1 MSKGMFMRHINFFYQ
16 FFVFYCLVGCQLSFA
31 NPDYRFKTLNTSDGL
46 QSNEIYK
53 IFQQKNGF
61 IWFASDHGVSRY
73 DGLLF
78 EHYHYAPG
86 QINHISNNQITDIL
100 EDSRGNIWI
109 STEAGLN
116 KISPD
121 GAVSLFQP
129 DPKQPNYLDQ
139 IWLLSLFE
147 DTQGILWLGT
157 GKNLK
162 RYDPV
167 ENQFVTYTLSMPDES
182 TYALAIYQIAETSLG
197 LLYLATSKGLAIVDH
212 DSKQFSLVAKVNS
225 QLVDEDSTHLLTV
238 LSDDTLLL
246 GTRKSGLLLY
256 DITTKELQQLI
267 NQKDGRSLAANNI
280 ASLMV
285 NPNGDIWIGHSDMG
299 ISIYHRQHG
308 TFSYIKAEEFGSY
321 SLPSNTVQSLLIDKS
336 GLYWIGTSEGVAL
349 YSPLQLGSQIYRK
362 HPVNSGLSS
371 NYIYDMY
378 ADDKDN
384 IWLATSNGI
393 NRLNTLTQTIAVF
406 PLTDPNGGQYNE
418 QSIYQISAAA
428 DHQLWLGTDE
438 GLKLFD
444 PLTGF
449 SRGGQGQPALPNSP
463 IYTLLPTKDD
473 NLWITGYI
481 NVGLRLFHQDKGV
494 SKVFLDDE
502 NSEYFAGG
510 NFTNA
515 KILSSLGELWLAT
528 TDGLVRV
535 NPESGLVNHYEIGG
549 KQGNTKVT
557 SIVEGQD
564 NTFWLTTDGEGLL
577 RVSSLPEEDDLLDIQ
592 YVTKPYGLGQNELQ
606 AVLKDGDTLWLSSRT
621 ELIKFNVTTGKW
633 QLFPSLIGDDQLLFL
648 ENAILKVGNILYLG
662 STRGLVSVDTTKLFS
677 NKFDAPVKIT
687 GVTAGG
693 HQLLSHHDSLLAPP
707 ISLAYQENS
716 LQITFAALDFTNS
729 LNNQY
734 QFKLEGMDE
743 SWVNTAQKGVVYFN
757 SLSAGDYIFKV
768 KGTNSDGLWSS
779 QIASISFTI
788 ERPWWFYI
796 ILTLVVL
803 LILLALKF
811 LLKGKH
817 YMSFL
822 HEKAHVDTLTSIAN
836 RYSFNTQLTQHMA
849 NQSPFALVNLDLDNF
864 KDVNDR
870 YGHHVGDSL
879 LIEAGKRIQSCIRKN
894 DTLGRLGGDEFAII
908 VTRFQGLPDLYE
920 ITERIR
926 SVLSQKY
933 FLEEHIIVS
942 SSSIGIALYP
952 NDTTDKATL
961 LSYAD
966 AAMYAAKQH
975 GGDHVFMFNKS
986 LSQALSKK
994 EKMLNNLKQALGNA
1008 ELYLLYQP
1016 QIHQFTDKMVG
1027 VEALLRWRHPIEGN
1041 YSAYEFIPE
1050 AESNGT
1056 IIDIGNW
1063 VIETACKQAK
1073 HWQQIDVDGFKVS
1086 INISV
1091 VQILQA
1097 DFVGNV
1103 KKIIAKTAVDPQ
1115 LIEFEITESVL
1126 IENFSKCQ
1134 KILTQIQ
1141 GLGITIAIDDFG
1153 VGFSSF
1159 NYLTQFSFD
1168 TLKIDQSFVKDIK
1181 LNNLNYKVVKNI
1193 YQLAKDLDLEVVA
1206 EGVEHEEQL
1215 FLLAQFDG
1223 AIIQGHYFCYALEAE
1238 VITNLLSHQSLD
1250 MQPISTLF
1258 AQQLNMN

>member
-1 MSKGMFMRHINFFYQ
+1 MRHIYIFYQ
-16 FFVFYCLVGCQLSFA
+16 FFVFYCLIGCQLSFA
-31 NPDYRFKTLNTSDGL
+31 NTDYRFKTLRTADGL
-46 QSNEIYK
+46 PSNEIYK

-61 IWFASDHGVSRY
+61 IWFTIDQGVSRY
-73 DGLLF
+73 DGFLF

-86 QINHISNNQITDIL
+86 RTNHISNNQITDIL
-100 EDSRGNIWI
+100 EDSNGNIWI

-116 KISPD
+116 KISSD

-147 DTQGILWLGT
+147 DTQGVLWLGT
-157 GKNLK
+157 GKDLK

-167 ENQFVTYTLSMPDES
+167 KNKFVTYTLSMPDQS
-182 TYALAIYQIAETSLG
+182 TYDLSINQIVETSLG
-197 LLYLATSKGLAIVDH
+197 LLYLATSKGLAIVNH
-212 DSKQFSLVAKVNS
+212 DSKQFSLVAKVNT
-225 QLVDEDSTHLLTV
+225 QLATGDSTHLLTV
-238 LSDDTLLL
+238 LSDDTLVL
-246 GTRKSGLLLY
+246 GTEKSGLLLY
-256 DITTKELQQLI
+256 DIATKELQQLI
-267 NQKDGRSLAANNI
+267 NQKDGQSLAENNI

-285 NPNGDIWIGHSDMG
+285 NPNGDIWIGHAGLG

-308 TFSYIKAEEFGSY
+308 TFSYIKAEEFGAY

-336 GLYWIGTSEGVAL
+336 GLYWIGTPEGVAL
-349 YSPLQLGSQIYRK
+349 YSPLQLGSRIYRK
-362 HPVNSGLSS
+362 RPVNSGLSS
-371 NYIYDMY
+371 NYINDIH
-378 ADDKDN
+378 ADGKDN
-384 IWLATSNGI
+384 IWLATGNGV
-393 NRLNTLTQTIAVF
+393 NRLNTLTQTITAF
-406 PLTDPNGGQYNE
+406 PLTYPNGEQYHDH
-418 QSIYQISAAA
+418 SVYQISAAA
-428 DHQLWLGTDE
+428 NHQLWLGTDE

-449 SRGGQGQPALPNSP
+449 LRVYQDQLSLPNNP
-463 IYTLLPTKDD
+463 VFTLLSSKDD
-473 NLWITGYI
+473 SLWLTGYI
-481 NVGLRLFHQDKGV
+481 DVGLRLFNQDKGV
-494 SKVFLDDE
+494 SKVFLNDE

-515 KILSSLGELWLAT
+515 KVLSSLGELWLAT
-528 TDGLVRV
+528 TDGIVRV
-535 NPESGLVNHYEIGG
+535 NPESGQVNHYGL
-549 KQGNTKVT
+549 GNERGNIRVT
-557 SIVEGQD
+557 SIVEDQD
-564 NTFWLTTDGEGLL
+564 NTFWLTTEGEGLL
-577 RVSSLPEEDDLLDIQ
+577 RVSPLPEDDELLDIQ
-592 YVTKPYGLGQNELQ
+592 YVTKPYGIGQNELR

-633 QLFPSLIGDDQLLFL
+633 QLFPSLLGDNQLLFL
-648 ENAILKVGNILYLG
+648 ENVILKVGNILYLG
-662 STRGLVSVDTTKLFS
+662 STRGLVSVDTSQLLS
-677 NKFDAPVKIT
+677 NEFDAPVKIT
-687 GVTAGG
+687 RVTSGG
-693 HQLLSHHDSLLAPP
+693 RQLLGHLDSLLAPP

-716 LQITFAALDFTNS
+716 LQISFAALDFTNS
-729 LNNQY
+729 QNNQY
-734 QFKLEGMDE
+734 QFKLEGIDE
-743 SWVNTAQKGVVYFN
+743 SWVDTAQNRVVHYN
-757 SLSAGDYIFKV
+757 SLSAGEYIFRV

-779 QIASISFTI
+779 QIASFSFTI

-796 ILTLVVL
+796 ILALVVL
-803 LILLALKF
+803 LFLLAIKF
-811 LLKGKH
+811 LLRGGH
-817 YMSFL
+817 YMRFL
-822 HEKAHVDTLTSIAN
+822 HEKAHVDALTNIAN
-836 RYSFNTQLTQHMA
+836 RYSFNAQLNQHTA

-870 YGHHVGDSL
+870 YGHHVGDL
-879 LIEAGKRIQSCIRKN
+879 LLVEAGKRIQSCIRRN

-908 VTRFQGLPDLYE
+908 VTRFQALPDLYE

-926 SVLSQKY
+926 TVLSQKY
-933 FLEEHIIVS
+933 LLEEYSIAS

-952 NDTTDKATL
+952 IDAADKATL

-975 GGDHVFMFNKS
+975 GGNHVFMFNKS

-994 EKMLNNLKQALGNA
+994 AKILNNLKQALGNA

-1016 QIHQFTDKMVG
+1016 KVNQFTDKMVG

-1041 YSAYEFIPE
+1041 YSAHEFIPE

-1056 IIDIGNW
+1056 ISDIGNW

-1073 HWQQIDVDGFKVS
+1073 YWQQINVDDFKVS

-1097 DFVGNV
+1097 DFVENV
-1103 KKIIAKTAVDPQ
+1103 KKIIAKTVVNPKH
-1115 LIEFEITESVL
+1115 IELEITESIL

-1159 NYLTQFSFD
+1159 SYLTQFSFD
-1168 TLKIDQSFVKDIK
+1168 TLKIDQSFVKDLK
-1181 LNNLNYKVVKNI
+1181 LNNLNYKVLKNI

-1215 FLLAQFDG
+1215 ILLAQFDG
-1223 AIIQGHYFCYALEAE
+1223 AIIQGHYFCHALEAE

-1250 MQPISTLF
+1250 IQPISTLF
-1258 AQQLNMN
+1258 AQQPNMN